1 MNRLQHNLILGDNT
15 LSQLW
20 ILPRIWK
27 TIKLK
32 LFSVEKGEIEETLP
46 LSMSDCLSISLHMY
60 SLIRPSQ

>member
-20 ILPRIWK
+20 ILPQIWK